1 MSRSEEEIF
10 QRLGGDGLLRVLDD
24 VLDQTRLARLATACG
39 LTYPGIRTRSQKRAR
54 ILSDLVDRAG
64 REEAARMAILRLLKK
79 ETAAAARSWSRLDP
93 EERTRRLQDDGY
105 LLSDGNLGQHIFL
118 LASVLDGPEEDAIL
132 RKLCSR
138 KDLRPLTSPAKAADA
153 AMDTRTR
160 KEISRLK
167 KQGTELRKK
176 IRHLENQLSAGR
188 ETEKALKKDLIRRK
202 GDLAESRMLVEK
214 LKRDLKESGPQS
226 NLPLT
231 AQDNGQMDK
240 LSKAIRKLAS
250 EQRKLSH
257 EFTKMTGSLSAP
269 PGPAAVALPPVQKV
283 LEELRKETAAIR
295 KDRKEEAKQNLQ
307 RQEEIRDALRGLR
320 STAEPKPASAR
331 RSRRSKGERD
341 RVGVFIDV
349 QNMYYAARQL
359 KGKLDFD
366 ALLQTAVL
374 DRRLIQAT
382 AYLVESKEIDQSGF
396 IAMLQQRAISVRRK
410 TLKVRSDGS
419 MKGDWDMEMAL
430 DILDA
435 APRLDFVVLVSGD
448 GDFTSLV
455 KRVKSMGPRVEVVG
469 FPRNTAKSLLEAAD
483 RFQPLDRKF
492 MIRSETR
499 GPAARKS
506 GKAESTRVTGSKP
519 AASEKKEREAKRE
532 KDVKERATAA
542 QQT

>member
-118 LASVLDGPEEDAIL
+118 LASGRDGPEEDAIL